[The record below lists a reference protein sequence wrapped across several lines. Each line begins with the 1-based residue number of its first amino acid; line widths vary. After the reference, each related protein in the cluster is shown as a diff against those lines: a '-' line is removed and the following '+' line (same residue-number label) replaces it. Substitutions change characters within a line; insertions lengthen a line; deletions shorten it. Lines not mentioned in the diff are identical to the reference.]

1 MTNTGFFKQ
10 TDQHYHII
18 IKYLSSFYFLKVEY
32 SLDLKFE
39 SILHNIIKDNME
51 EMDMEENQEEEQ
63 GEEQIVSV
71 ASIASPTIIIVQ
83 PGIEEVKEKKK
94 RKKKKRAKFL
104 KFEDDNFSSEVSF
117 KVNVIRDVRTSGGSC
132 QELTLWWSGL
142 R

>member
-1 MTNTGFFKQ
+1 MPNSGFLKQ
-10 TDQHYHII
+10 THQHYHII
-18 IKYLSSFYFLKVEY
+18 PKYLSSFYFLKVEY

-39 SILHNIIKDNME
+39 SILHSYNIIKDNIE
-51 EMDMEENQEEEQ
+51 EMAMEDIEDNQVGEEQ
-63 GEEQIVSV
+63 GVNV

-117 KVNVIRDVRTSGGSC
+117 KVSVIWDVRW
-132 QELTLWWSGL
+132 EVAKN
-142 R
+142 

>member
-1 MTNTGFFKQ
+1 MGGPRQRLAYKYDLRKDKIKVSDLITG
-10 TDQHYHII
+10 
-18 IKYLSSFYFLKVEY
+18 
-32 SLDLKFE
+32 
-39 SILHNIIKDNME
+39 
-51 EMDMEENQEEEQ
+51 
-63 GEEQIVSV
+63 
-71 ASIASPTIIIVQ
+71 Q
-83 PGIEEVKEKKK
+83 PGIEKVKEKKK

>member
-1 MTNTGFFKQ
+1 M
-10 TDQHYHII
+10 
-18 IKYLSSFYFLKVEY
+18 KVEY

-39 SILHNIIKDNME
+39 SILNNIIKDNMAVLDIE
-51 EMDMEENQEEEQ
+51 NIIKDNMDEMEDIKEEEREQ
-63 GEEQIVSV
+63 DEEQVVSV
-71 ASIASPTIIIVQ
+71 ASIVSPTIIIVQ

-132 QELTLWWSGL
+132 QELTLWWSG
-142 R
+142 RR